1 MSQGKSA
8 EILDFRPFIYKD
20 LQSFSKN
27 PVNPCKIKTYKP
39 FV

>member
-8 EILDFRPFIYKD
+8 EILDFKPFIYKD